1 MGRSG
6 PSSSRIGTTT
16 TLLEIADDDGSF
28 CAVLGEGVPV
38 FVALGLGLALV
49 ADGLA
54 VGVGDAA
61 DEPAG
66 VKKGLGEAAAPG

>member
-1 MGRSG
+1 
-6 PSSSRIGTTT
+6 
-16 TLLEIADDDGSF
+16 
-28 CAVLGEGVPV
+28 VPV

-66 VKKGLGEAAAPG
+66 VKKTLGEAVAPG